1 MLVKCKKLMI
11 LAYTVLLIYIFCG
24 TYLEGQVVILN
35 PEFHV
40 FSALHSG
47 IFWWGFFLLLF
58 VVTGE
63 NKVLLVCDLDWSLTK
78 YITVVICTLV
88 L

>member
-1 MLVKCKKLMI
+1 MI

-58 VVTGE
+58 VVKTKSSLSVTWTG
-63 NKVLLVCDLDWSLTK
+63 V
-78 YITVVICTLV
+78 
-88 L
+88 